1 SAIDVNQLGADVV
14 QILGGL
20 KTGII
25 STEAAA
31 TQSVFEEDFLNQFHE
46 RLTALAVQQGLAT
59 PSVQQYNYCQRY
71 MFTRA
76 HEVAV
81 FNIYYN
87 GKKQFTRCEP
97 MNSLST
103 PGPLMNEVASLITQ
117 GMS

>member
-1 SAIDVNQLGADVV
+1 MLA
-14 QILGGL
+14 GL
-20 KTGII
+20 KAAII

-31 TQSVFEEDFLNQFHE
+31 AQGVFEEDFLNQFHE
-46 RLTALAVQQGLAT
+46 RLTALAIEQGLVV

-71 MFTRA
+71 TFTRA

-87 GKKQFTRCEP
+87 GKKQFSRCEP
-97 MNSLST
+97 MNNLST
-103 PGPLMNEVASLITQ
+103 PGPLMNEVVSLITK